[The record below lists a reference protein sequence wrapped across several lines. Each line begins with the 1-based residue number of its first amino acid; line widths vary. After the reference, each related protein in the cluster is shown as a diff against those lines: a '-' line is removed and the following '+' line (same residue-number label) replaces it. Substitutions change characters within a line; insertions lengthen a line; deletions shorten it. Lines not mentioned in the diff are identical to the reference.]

1 MAQTNNLAENPH
13 QPPPDLDFERIV
25 VFFLDAADELEHLA
39 VAL

>member
-1 MAQTNNLAENPH
+1 MAQTNNLSENPH
-13 QPPPDLDFERIV
+13 QPPLAYDFERTM